1 MCKGFGYR
9 LRIISSRLLASASL
23 APCFWRVVLFPQQT
37 EKTRNQLQRRTRV
50 TVCQPVQ
57 LMMPSYMPKASKR
70 PHIYFVYA
78 KSLEILGCA
87 KLLNH
92 RLGRTPARPSFERT
106 GWRCIDNFNH
116 IMHTIYPYTRA
127 SLLLLISCLDCKPV

>member
-1 MCKGFGYR
+1 MQR
-9 LRIISSRLLASASL
+9 LWLSTEKNFLSIACFSISRSLFLASCL
-23 APCFWRVVLFPQQT
+23 VPPQQT
-37 EKTRNQLQRRTRV
+37 EKTRNLQQRRTRV